1 MGNQASK
8 IQRETERWFERIK
21 TGRIQRARM
30 IKKQSQTEKQTIK
43 EKDRWKLRPE
53 SEIEWDK
60 KKNKKQ
66 NTERERKAR
75 ISRFRIIKSERG
87 KNIKQRSRVLERA
100 KEKDRRTRKG

>member
-21 TGRIQRARM
+21 TGRIQRARV

-60 KKNKKQ
+60 KKKKKTTQ
-66 NTERERKAR
+66 KERE
-75 ISRFRIIKSERG
+75 
-87 KNIKQRSRVLERA
+87 KQGLVDLES
-100 KEKDRRTRKG
+100 

>member
-21 TGRIQRARM
+21 TGRIQRARV

-60 KKNKKQ
+60 KKKTHRK
-66 NTERERKAR
+66 RE
-75 ISRFRIIKSERG
+75 KS
-87 KNIKQRSRVLERA
+87 
-100 KEKDRRTRKG
+100 KD

>member
-60 KKNKKQ
+60 KKTKNKTQK
-66 NTERERKAR
+66 ERE
-75 ISRFRIIKSERG
+75 
-87 KNIKQRSRVLERA
+87 KQGLVDLES
-100 KEKDRRTRKG
+100 